1 MRQFGS
7 AFHIG
12 MNGASAGKKILTLLN
27 EKELDW
33 SDNDISSNQIEF
45 KDVYFSYDG
54 HRDILEDIN
63 LNFENKG
70 LYGIVGVSGSGKSTI
85 VGLIMGKIRPN
96 KGSILIDDKEI
107 ETLNRALYYSHLA
120 VVSYNTYL
128 LMNRFVI
135 ILDWLSQQ
143 LKMKK

>member
-45 KDVYFSYDG
+45 KDVYF
-54 HRDILEDIN
+54 HMMDI
-63 LNFENKG
+63 
-70 LYGIVGVSGSGKSTI
+70 
-85 VGLIMGKIRPN
+85 
-96 KGSILIDDKEI
+96 
-107 ETLNRALYYSHLA
+107 
-120 VVSYNTYL
+120 
-128 LMNRFVI
+128 VI
-135 ILDWLSQQ
+135 F
-143 LKMKK
+143 